1 MRVLLERH
9 YGYLFE
15 PELLDE
21 IEAAGKCKLIK
32 QGERL
37 LDIGQ
42 DITVMPLIFS
52 GAIKILREDDGTF
65 KTIQGHR
72 RPRDPLFH

>member
-52 GAIKILREDDGTF
+52 GAIKILREDDEGDELLLILL
-65 KTIQGHR
+65 KKGI
-72 RPRDPLFH
+72 PVL